1 MPPYKPRIKSKELR
15 ILSSLN
21 ARMEL
26 SSKDKQHYAYLEK
39 GYQGEV
45 VFDQITAKLEN
56 DLYVLNDLCL
66 EHNKS
71 VFQIDTLVIAQ
82 HTIYP
87 YEVKNY
93 EGDYRYDLGNFY
105 PKLSKDEIKNPL
117 DQLKRI
123 KALLRPLL
131 KNLGFYLPI
140 EGDVTFVNP
149 HFTLYQAPLNE
160 SIIHP
165 TQLNALMK
173 KLNEIPSKLT
183 HRHKMLAD
191 QLISMH
197 QIDSPYT
204 RYPPYSYDQLDK
216 GITCEKCHSFLSSV
230 VEKKPIVCDKCG
242 HEETVDSAILRCVE
256 ELMLLFPERKITTN
270 GVYEWCGVI
279 GSRKLIRRVLMQN
292 YKSVGQRQHRYF
304 EK

>member
-1 MPPYKPRIKSKELR
+1 MQPYKPRLKSKELR
-15 ILSSLN
+15 ILSALN

-39 GYQGEV
+39 GYKGEV
-45 VFDQITAKLEN
+45 VFDQLTSKLEN

-71 VFQIDTLVIAQ
+71 FFQIDTLVIAQ

-87 YEVKNY
+87 FEIKNY
-93 EGDYRYDLGNFY
+93 EGDYRYKLGNFY

-117 DQLKRI
+117 DQLKWI

-131 KNLGFYLPI
+131 KNLGFYLSI

-149 HFTLYQAPLNE
+149 SFTLYQAPLNE
-160 SIIHP
+160 PIIHP

-197 QIDSPYT
+197 QTESPYT
-204 RYPPYSYDQLDK
+204 RYPPYNYNSLQK
-216 GITCEKCHSFLSSV
+216 GVTCAICHSFVLCV
-230 VEKKPIVCDKCG
+230 EEKKLFVCDRCG
-242 HEETVDSAILRCVE
+242 HEETVDSAVLRCVE
-256 ELMLLFPERKITTN
+256 ELVLLFPDIKITTN
-270 GVYEWCGVI
+270 VVHEWCGVI
-279 GSRKLIRRVLMQN
+279 ESKKLIRRVLVQN
-292 YKSVGQRQHRYF
+292 YTLIGFGQWSYY
-304 EK
+304 E

>member
-1 MPPYKPRIKSKELR
+1 MPHYKPRMKSKELR
-15 ILSSLN
+15 VLGSLN

-26 SSKDKQHYAYLEK
+26 SSKDKQHYAYLVK

-45 VFDQITAKLEN
+45 VFDQLTSKLEN

-71 VFQIDTLVIAQ
+71 FFQIDTLVIAQ

-93 EGDYRYDLGNFY
+93 EGDYRYESGNFY
-105 PKLSKDEIKNPL
+105 PKLSKDDIKNPL
-117 DQLKRI
+117 DQLKRS
-123 KALLRPLL
+123 KSLLRPLL
-131 KNLGFYLPI
+131 KNLGFHLPI
-140 EGDVTFVNP
+140 EGVVTFVNP

-160 SIIHP
+160 PIIHP
-165 TQLNALMK
+165 TQLNNLMR

-183 HRHKMLAD
+183 NRHKMLAD

-197 QIDSPYT
+197 QTESPYT
-204 RYPPYSYDQLDK
+204 RFPPYSYEQLQK
-216 GITCEKCHSFLSSV
+216 GIICAKCHSLISSV
-230 VEKKPIVCDKCG
+230 QGKMKIVYDKCG
-242 HEETVDSAILRCVE
+242 HEETVDSAVLRCVE
-256 ELMLLFPERKITTN
+256 ELVLLFPDIKITTN
-270 GVYEWCGVI
+270 VVYEWCGGV

-292 YKSVGQRQHRYF
+292 YTLIGFGQWSYY
-304 EK
+304 E